1 MNDFL
6 TVSEFAELIKMH
18 PNSVRRAIKKGH
30 IHAFRLS
37 DAPKSA
43 LRIPSSELNRKAE
56 LMFYDLL
63 EKAKLVDK

>member
-1 MNDFL
+1 MDEFL
-6 TVSEFAELIKMH
+6 TVSAFAELIKMH

-37 DAPKSA
+37 DSPKSA
-43 LRIPSSELNRKAE
+43 LRIPRSELNRKAE

-63 EKAKLVDK
+63 EKSSLIDK